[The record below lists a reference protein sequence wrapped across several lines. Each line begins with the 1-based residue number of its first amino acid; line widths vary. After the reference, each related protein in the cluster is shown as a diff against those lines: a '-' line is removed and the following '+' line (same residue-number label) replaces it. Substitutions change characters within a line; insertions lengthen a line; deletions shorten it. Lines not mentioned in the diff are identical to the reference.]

1 MTIYIWTGKTW
12 LKKTFKTDLKAFAYI
27 SKHNITEYE
36 DEFGYRYIKIG
47 G

>member
-1 MTIYIWTGKTW
+1 MTIYLWNGTTW
-12 LKKTFKTDLKAFAYI
+12 LKKTFKNDLKALQYI

-36 DEFGYRYIKIG
+36 DEFGYRTLEIG